1 MDASSDL
8 RVFVRVMDRGN
19 FSLAA
24 SDLGI
29 TPSAVSKLI
38 SRLEDRLGVKLLE
51 RSTRRL
57 ALTPEGETFLARAR
71 RIVADI
77 EEAEAEVARVR
88 GAPRGK
94 LRINSGTA
102 FGLHQLAPALA
113 DFLARY
119 PEIDIDLSITDRL
132 VDLID
137 EQSDIAVRS
146 GHIPEG
152 PFIHRK
158 IADLQR
164 VICAAPSY
172 LARRGTPKV
181 SADLKGHDCIVV
193 AGPGLNRWPFKTRAG
208 IDIVEVRPRVKPTT
222 PKLPCA
228 SRSKAPALFG
238 CRTLLSVDGCAL
250 ANSWRCCRTCITA
263 SLIRSPRSIR
273 AAGTGC
279 RASRCFW
286 NSCTSASATR
296 RGGLSRLAFECR
308 AVNCNFVT
316 RFRKA
321 RFGPATIVRA
331 GRLPVQATV
340 RLYRRQAAIDAVSDR
355 YAPA

>member
-1 MDASSDL
+1 MDATSDL

-29 TPSAVSKLI
+29 TPSAVSKLV
-38 SRLEDRLGVKLLE
+38 SRLEDRLGVRLLE

-57 ALTPEGETFLARAR
+57 ALTPEGETFLSRAR
-71 RIVADI
+71 RIVADV

-102 FGLHQLAPALA
+102 FGLHQLTPALA

-119 PEIDIDLSITDRL
+119 PEIDVDLSITDRL

-152 PFIHRK
+152 PYAQRK
-158 IADLQR
+158 LADLQR

-172 LARRGTPKV
+172 LAGRGTPHV
-181 SADLKGHDCIVV
+181 AADLRGHDCIVV
-193 AGPGLNRWPFKTRAG
+193 AGPGLNRWPFKTRSG
-208 IDIVEVRPRVKPTT
+208 IDVVEVRPRVTT
-222 PKLPCA
+222 DDA
-228 SRSKAPALFG
+228 EAAL
-238 CRTLLSVDGCAL
+238 
-250 ANSWRCCRTCITA
+250 
-263 SLIRSPRSIR
+263 
-273 AAGTGC
+273 
-279 RASRCFW
+279 
-286 NSCTSASATR
+286 
-296 RGGLSRLAFECR
+296 RLAIEGAGIVRMSDVIVGEPLRKGELVALLTDVHHVEPFPLSAIYPGGR
-308 AVNCNFVT
+308 HRLPRVAVFLD
-316 RFRKA
+316 FLQE
-321 RFGPATIVRA
+321 RFGHAPW
-331 GRLPVQATV
+331 RLPPMSSTAG
-340 RLYRRQAAIDAVSDR
+340 
-355 YAPA
+355 

>member
-1 MDASSDL
+1 MDATSDL

-38 SRLEDRLGVKLLE
+38 SRLEDRLGVRLLE

-94 LRINSGTA
+94 LRINAGTA

-172 LARRGTPKV
+172 LAQRGTPRV
-181 SADLKGHDCIVV
+181 GADLKGHDCIIV
-193 AGPGLNRWPFKTRAG
+193 AGPGLNRWPFKTRGG
-208 IDIVEVRPRVKPTT
+208 IDIVEVRPRVTT
-222 PKLPCA
+222 DDA
-228 SRSKAPALFG
+228 E
-238 CRTLLSVDGCAL
+238 
-250 ANSWRCCRTCITA
+250 
-263 SLIRSPRSIR
+263 
-273 AAGTGC
+273 AAV
-279 RASRCFW
+279 
-286 NSCTSASATR
+286 
-296 RGGLSRLAFECR
+296 RLAVEGAGIVR
-308 AVNCNFVT
+308 LSDVIVGGRLRTGELVALLTDVHHSEPYPLAAIYPAGRHRLPRVAVFLE
-316 RFRKA
+316 FLHE
-321 RFGPATIVRA
+321 RFGHAPW
-331 GRLPVQATV
+331 RLCA
-340 RLYRRQAAIDAVSDR
+340 
-355 YAPA
+355 